1 MFFRNSRV
9 RFFQI
14 SWLDYEQYGKNHYK
28 KKQQN
33 QHSSVINFKL
43 FKCQPSIDNSID
55 FYLLFYSEKVH
66 DSTEFSCENSKPLCE
81 SRITTH

>member
-55 FYLLFYSEKVH
+55 FYLLSYSDKAHESK
-66 DSTEFSCENSKPLCE
+66 EFSSKNSKP
-81 SRITTH
+81 